1 MDERY
6 LIANDTALELYR
18 QVRDLPIYDYH
29 CHLSPK
35 AIFEDEP
42 FDNIGQM
49 WLGGDHYKWR
59 LMRQAGVP
67 ERQVTGLAPW
77 QEKFRA
83 FAGALERAAG
93 NPLYHWSKMELSMYF
108 GVEEPLTRKNADA
121 IWEKANETVRRE
133 QLSPRKLILRSG
145 VKALCTTD
153 DPADSLEW
161 HEKLAADG
169 TFPVKV
175 LPSFRTDNAMLMCRR
190 GYDAYLKRLGE
201 AAGVQIRD
209 LRTLK
214 EALSRRLDFF
224 VEHGCVVTDVGTE
237 VFPDRAAPDNQAD
250 VALKKALQG
259 KGVTESEYLGLVGNL
274 FKFLGGEYR
283 KRDLV
288 MQWHMASMRNIN
300 TPLMEDLGPDTG
312 GDVVGDPVPLSWVAG
327 MLDEIHRTSGLP
339 RTILYTLNP
348 VMFPGMAAVAGTFPG
363 CVCGTA
369 WWFCDHKRGIENA
382 IETIAE
388 ESNLSA
394 FLGMLTDSR
403 SFLSYARHD
412 YFRRIFCSV
421 LGRWIERGEFPLGDE
436 AVQLAKDVCCGNTA
450 TMLGLGDPE
459 AQ

>member
-6 LIANDTALELYR
+6 LIGSEAGVELYR

-42 FDNIGQM
+42 FDNIGEM

-67 ERQVTGLAPW
+67 ERLVTGLAPW

-93 NPLYHWSKMELSMYF
+93 NPLYHWSGMELSLYF

-133 QLSPRKLILRSG
+133 QLSPRKLILRSN

-153 DPADSLEW
+153 NPADDLEW
-161 HEKLAADG
+161 HEKLAADES
-169 TFPVKV
+169 FPVKV
-175 LPSFRTDNAMLMCRR
+175 LPSFRTDPVMLLCRK
-190 GYDAYLKRLGE
+190 GYDAYLRRLGE
-201 AAGVQIRD
+201 AAGVQIHD
-209 LRTLK
+209 LKSLK
-214 EALSRRLDFF
+214 EALVKRLDYFC
-224 VEHGCVVTDVGTE
+224 EHGCVVTDVGIE
-237 VFPDRAAPDNQAD
+237 LFPNRVASNSEAD
-250 VALKKALQG
+250 AALKKALQG
-259 KGVTESEYLGLVGNL
+259 KGVSESEYNGFVGNL
-274 FKFLGGEYR
+274 FRFLGVEYK

-288 MQWHMASMRNIN
+288 MQWHMAAQRNVN
-300 TPLMEDLGPDTG
+300 TPLMEGLGPDTG
-312 GDVVGDPVPLSWVAG
+312 GDCVGDPVPLADLAN
-327 MLDEIHRTSGLP
+327 MLDEIHRASGLP
-339 RTILYTLNP
+339 RIILYTLNP
-348 VMFPGMAAVAGTFPG
+348 VMYPGMVSVAGSFPN
-363 CVCGTA
+363 CLCGTA
-369 WWFCDHKRGIENA
+369 WWFCDHKRGIEDA
-382 IETIAE
+382 IERIAE
-388 ESNLSA
+388 DANLST

-421 LGRWIERGEFPLGDE
+421 LGKWIDRGEFPMGEE
-436 AVQLAKDVCCGNTA
+436 AVRLAKDVCCGNTA
-450 TMLGLGDPE
+450 AMLGLGE
-459 AQ
+459 AGTD